1 MEDNKM
7 ADVIDEALSD
17 KKLSDLQS
25 AKLKSAAVKAL
36 TKADVE
42 KAIPLLKEV
51 TKNNGHSAIAHKLGL
66 TQQQVAKIHK
76 KMMAKVNELTPREA
90 IE

>member
-51 TKNNGHSAIAHKLGL
+51 TKNNGHSAIAHKL
-66 TQQQVAKIHK
+66 QVAKIHK